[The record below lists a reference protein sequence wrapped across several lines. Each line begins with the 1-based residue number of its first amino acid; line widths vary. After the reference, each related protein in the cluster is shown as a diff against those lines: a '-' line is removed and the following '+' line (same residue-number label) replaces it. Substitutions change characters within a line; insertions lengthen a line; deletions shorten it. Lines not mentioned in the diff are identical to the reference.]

1 MPRIAPET
9 TGLRM
14 VATRDASLARVVLV
28 TGKGGVGKSTLAGA
42 TAVRAAARGARVLVT
57 STDPAHSLS
66 DLFDRPI
73 GDTPVPIADGLDA
86 LQLDGRAR
94 LEEHWHEVRD
104 YLVELLARGGLD
116 DVQAR
121 ELVMV
126 PGLDELFA
134 LLDLHNRATSGDHD
148 LVVVDCAPTA
158 ETLRLLA
165 LPEAMAF
172 YVQRL
177 LGPGRN
183 LARLV
188 RPVTRSLAGVP
199 IPDDGVFSTVER
211 IQGRLAEV
219 RALLADPARTSV
231 RLVLAPERLVV
242 AEGLRMATT
251 LALFGHGI
259 DAVLVNRVL
268 DGPASRTTGT
278 WVARQREHLDRI
290 DEAFPDRPRL
300 TVPFWPDEPI
310 GVDAL
315 AAIGERLYGD
325 HDPAALLARTD
336 GLRIESTADGHRLV
350 LPVPF
355 ARRDDLRL
363 HRRGRDLHVEVGAA
377 KRVVALPDALATHE
391 VVRARL
397 EDGHLHVDLVPP
409 AEVAS

>member
-1 MPRIAPET
+1 
-9 TGLRM
+9 M
-14 VATRDASLARVVLV
+14 VAARRDAAPAARVVLV

-42 TAVRAAARGARVLVT
+42 TAVRAAAAGLRVLVT

-66 DLFDRPI
+66 DLFDQPI
-73 GDTPVPIADGLDA
+73 GDAPVAITDNLDA

-104 YLVELLARGGLD
+104 YLVELLARGGLG

-134 LLDLHNRATSGDHD
+134 LLDLHHRATSGDHD

-172 YVQRL
+172 YVERL

-188 RPVTRSLAGVP
+188 RPVTRSLGGIP
-199 IPDDGVFSTVER
+199 IPDDGVFSTVDR
-211 IQGRLAEV
+211 IQRRLAEV
-219 RALLADPARTSV
+219 RTLLADPERTSV

-268 DGPASRTTGT
+268 DGSTSRATAAWEG
-278 WVARQREHLDRI
+278 RQREHLDRI

-300 TVPFWPDEPI
+300 QVPFWPDEPI
-310 GVDAL
+310 GVTAL
-315 AAIGERLYGD
+315 AAVGERLYGD
-325 HDPAALLARTD
+325 LDPAALLARPA
-336 GLRIESTADGHRLV
+336 GLRVESTVGGHRLV
-350 LPVPF
+350 MPVPF

-363 HRRGRDLHVEVGAA
+363 HRRGRDLHVVVGGA
-377 KRVVALPDALATHE
+377 KRVVALPDALVSHE
-391 VVRARL
+391 VVGARL
-397 EDGHLHVDLVPP
+397 VDGHLQVDLARP